1 MNEHLAIFCDFAV
14 GLFFYRSRGKK
25 EEKEMGQYISI
36 PTHLSSLKVYSKIN
50 LLIFY
55 YSILAC
61 KKKVDSRIEGLSFA

>member
-1 MNEHLAIFCDFAV
+1 MILLLDFSCIGA
-14 GLFFYRSRGKK
+14 GRKK
-25 EEKEMGQYISI
+25 EEKEIGQYISF